1 MPHPNGLLILGIALD
16 DNCDGFL
23 QTIIFRKMGGT
34 PVLVAQKKALLMGQQ
49 G

>member
-1 MPHPNGLLILGIALD
+1 M
-16 DNCDGFL
+16 
-23 QTIIFRKMGGT
+23 IIVTVFYRPLSSEKMGGT